1 MQHGFIAAYIII
13 VVLAAHVYAQDL
25 HVSVIPKRFRFNANQ
40 DVEITLKYTNK
51 GSDTV
56 LIYQHYIPK
65 QQLSDPLFEVTLDGT
80 PVQYVGRLVKRSVPT
95 LGDMFEL
102 KPGRSVSSVV
112 QLSLEY
118 DMTKTGNYLVIF
130 KHDIGP
136 MLSTSASLL
145 GLNMSIE
152 VGNEFI
158 LQSPAASLF
167 AEGHTNPRIVEQVE
181 VDSQGNLTTYSY
193 VGCSSSEQSTL
204 SYALDE
210 ARSYTA
216 GSVQYLTTLT
226 SGRPRYTT
234 WFGTFSST
242 NLNKLKTH
250 YRNIDAALRTK
261 PMSFDCG
268 CSEAGVFAYV
278 YANQPYKIYFCPAFW
293 SAPMKG
299 TDSKGGTIV
308 HETSHFTIVAGTN
321 DYAYGQ
327 TACKSL
333 ATSNPSRAI
342 MNADNH
348 EYFTENNPP
357 QT

>member
-1 MQHGFIAAYIII
+1 
-13 VVLAAHVYAQDL
+13 
-25 HVSVIPKRFRFNANQ
+25 
-40 DVEITLKYTNK
+40 
-51 GSDTV
+51 
-56 LIYQHYIPK
+56 
-65 QQLSDPLFEVTLDGT
+65 
-80 PVQYVGRLVKRSVPT
+80 
-95 LGDMFEL
+95 MFQL

-118 DMTKTGNYLVIF
+118 DMTKTGNYLAIF

-152 VGNEFI
+152 AGDEFI
-158 LQSPAASLF
+158 LQSSAASLF
-167 AEGHTNPRIVEQVE
+167 AEGRPNPRIVEQVE
-181 VDSQGNLTTYSY
+181 GDLQENLKTYSY
-193 VGCSSSEQSTL
+193 VSCSSSQQS
-204 SYALDE
+204 SIDSALDE
-210 ARSYTA
+210 AKSYA
-216 GSVQYLTTLT
+216 IDSVHYLAKLT
-226 SGRPRYTT
+226 SGQSRYTT
-234 WFGTFSST
+234 WFGTFSLG
-242 NLNKLKTH
+242 NLNTLKRH
-250 YRNIDAALRTK
+250 YHNIDTTFRTK
-261 PMSFDCG
+261 SMSFDCG

-278 YANQPYKIYFCPAFW
+278 YPNQPYEIYLCPAFW
-293 SAPMKG
+293 SAPMIG

-333 ATSNPSRAI
+333 AKSNPSRAI

-357 QT
+357 LP

>member
-1 MQHGFIAAYIII
+1 MQHGFIAAYITI
-13 VVLAAHVYAQDL
+13 VVLVAHVYAQDL
-25 HVSVIPKRFRFNANQ
+25 HVRVIPTRFRFNANQ
-40 DVEITLKYTNK
+40 DVEIILNYTNK

-65 QQLSDPLFEVTLDGT
+65 QQLSDPLFEVSLNGT

-95 LGDMFEL
+95 LEDMFQL

-152 VGNEFI
+152 AGDEFI
-158 LQSPAASLF
+158 LQSSAASLF
-167 AEGHTNPRIVEQVE
+167 AEGRPNPRIVEQVE
-181 VDSQGNLTTYSY
+181 GDLQENLKTYSY
-193 VGCSSSEQSTL
+193 VSCSSSQQS
-204 SYALDE
+204 SIDSALDE
-210 ARSYTA
+210 AKSYA
-216 GSVQYLTTLT
+216 IDSVHYLAKLT
-226 SGRPRYTT
+226 SGQSRYTT
-234 WFGTFSST
+234 WFGTFSLG
-242 NLNKLKTH
+242 NLNTLKRH
-250 YRNIDAALRTK
+250 YHNIDTTFRTK
-261 PMSFDCG
+261 SMSFDCG

-278 YANQPYKIYFCPAFW
+278 YPNQPYEIYLCPAFW
-293 SAPMKG
+293 SAPMIG

-333 ATSNPSRAI
+333 AKSNPSRAI

-357 QT
+357 LP

>member
-1 MQHGFIAAYIII
+1 MQHGFIAAYIAI
-13 VVLAAHVYAQDL
+13 VVLVAHVYAQDL
-25 HVSVIPKRFRFNANQ
+25 HVRVIPKHFRFNANQ
-40 DVEITLKYTNK
+40 DVEIMLEYTNK
-51 GSDTV
+51 GFDTM

-65 QQLSDPLFEVTLDGT
+65 QQLSDPLFEVTLDGR

-95 LGDMFEL
+95 LGDML
-102 KPGRSVSSVV
+102 QLMPGRNVSSVV

-145 GLNMSIE
+145 GLNISIE
-152 VGNEFI
+152 AGDEFI
-158 LQSPAASLF
+158 LQSPVASLF
-167 AEGHTNPRIVEQVE
+167 AEGRPNPRIVEQVE
-181 VDSQGNLTTYSY
+181 VDSQGNLKTYSY
-193 VGCSSSEQSTL
+193 IGCSSSQQSSIGSAMNEAK
-204 SYALDE
+204 SYA
-210 ARSYTA
+210 TN
-216 GSVQYLTTLT
+216 SVQYLAPLM

-234 WFGTFSST
+234 WFGTFSSG
-242 NLNKLKTH
+242 NLNTLKTH
-250 YRNIDAALRTK
+250 YHNIDTTFRTK
-261 PMSFDCG
+261 SMSFDCG

-278 YANQPYKIYFCPAFW
+278 YPNQPYKIYLCPAFW
-293 SAPMKG
+293 SAPVKG

-333 ATSNPSRAI
+333 AKSNPNRAI

>member
-1 MQHGFIAAYIII
+1 MQHGFIAVYITI
-13 VVLAAHVYAQDL
+13 VVLVVHVCAQDL

-40 DVEITLKYTNK
+40 DVEIILKYTNK

-95 LGDMFEL
+95 LEDMFQL

-130 KHDIGP
+130 KYDIDP

-145 GLNMSIE
+145 GRNMSIE
-152 VGNEFI
+152 AGDEFI

-167 AEGHTNPRIVEQVE
+167 AEGRPNPRIVEQVE
-181 VDSQGNLTTYSY
+181 VDSQGNLQTYSY
-193 VGCSSSEQSTL
+193 IGCSSSQL
-204 SYALDE
+204 SSIGSALDQ
-210 ARSYTA
+210 AKIYA
-216 GSVQYLTTLT
+216 INSVQYLATLT
-226 SGRPRYTT
+226 SGRPRYTS
-234 WFGTFSST
+234 WFGTFSSG
-242 NLNKLKTH
+242 NLNRLNTH
-250 YRNIDAALRTK
+250 YYNIDTTFRTK
-261 PMSFDCG
+261 SMSFDCG

-278 YANQPYKIYFCPAFW
+278 YPNQPYKIYLCPAFW
-293 SAPMKG
+293 SAPMGG

-333 ATSNPSRAI
+333 AKNTPNRAV

-348 EYFTENNPP
+348 EYFSENNPP
-357 QT
+357 LT

>member
-1 MQHGFIAAYIII
+1 MQHGFITAYITI

-40 DVEITLKYTNK
+40 DVEIILKYTNK
-51 GSDTV
+51 GPETV

-118 DMTKTGNYLVIF
+118 DMTKAGNYLVIF

-145 GLNMSIE
+145 GLNKSIE
-152 VGNEFI
+152 AANEFI
-158 LQSPAASLF
+158 LQSPVASLF
-167 AEGHTNPRIVEQVE
+167 AEGRPNPRIVEPVE
-181 VDSQGNLTTYSY
+181 ADLQGNLTTYSY
-193 VGCSSSEQSTL
+193 VGCSSSQQS
-204 SYALDE
+204 SISSALDE
-210 ARSYTA
+210 ATGYAIS
-216 GSVQYLTTLT
+216 SVKYLTTLT
-226 SGRPRYTT
+226 SDRPRYNT

-250 YRNIDAALRTK
+250 YHNIDATFRTK
-261 PMSFDCG
+261 TMSFDCG

-278 YANQPYKIYFCPAFW
+278 YPNQPYKIYLCPAFW
-293 SAPMKG
+293 SAPMTG

-333 ATSNPSRAI
+333 ARSTPSRAV

-357 QT
+357 LT